1 VEAVPAQP
9 ALDLQEGYQPKVQA
23 IIDKELDSPIRDAR
37 KPLAVHTPDDVKRY
51 YEEKTPAYLAG
62 FGEVFQGSRPAS
74 TEDLLDYII
83 DAAELWSGI
92 RILDAGCGVCGPS
105 TYFARKVDLSI
116 EALTISP
123 VQVREAKH
131 RIATLGLESRVNV
144 REGDFHRLAEIYEPE
159 SFDRVL
165 FLETICHARDYR
177 TVLEQAMR
185 ILKPGGLL
193 YIKDFYCQDF
203 RSKPDL
209 IETQLE
215 DLREL
220 NRVYC
225 LVLPD
230 LPSLLELVS
239 ELGFMLEYLRKPG
252 YNAVFEPWIEFDKVS
267 GNAWTPKLPFF
278 ELIAGMELC
287 CRKRLTHS

>member
-1 VEAVPAQP
+1 MT
-9 ALDLQEGYQPKVQA
+9 QE
-23 IIDKELDSPIRDAR
+23 IPIRDAR
-37 KPLAVHTPDDVKRY
+37 KPLAVHTTEDVKHY

-74 TEDLLDYII
+74 TANLLDYII
-83 DAAELWSGI
+83 QAAELWSGL

-105 TYFARKVDLSI
+105 TYFAQKVDLTI

-123 VQVREAKH
+123 LQVQEAKK
-131 RIATLGLESRVNV
+131 RIGSLGLASRISV
-144 REGDFHRLAEIYEPE
+144 REGDFHRLADIYKAD

-203 RSKPDL
+203 RSKPHL

-215 DLREL
+215 DLQAL

-252 YNAVFEPWIEFDKVS
+252 YHAVFEPWIKFDMVS
-267 GNAWTPKLPFF
+267 GNPWTPKLPFF

-287 CRKRLTHS
+287 CRKPLANS